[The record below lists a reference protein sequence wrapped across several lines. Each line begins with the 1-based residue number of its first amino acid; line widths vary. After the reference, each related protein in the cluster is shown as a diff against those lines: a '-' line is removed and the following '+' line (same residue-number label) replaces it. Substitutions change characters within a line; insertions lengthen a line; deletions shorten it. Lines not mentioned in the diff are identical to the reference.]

1 MRIWAVILPTRSR
14 LFERGIAIDPGGG
27 NSYVGLGWIALREG
41 HRDRARAYLQQ
52 ARAIDPQSGDDSRA
66 RGGAA
71 VKVAV
76 DAQLAVGTATGIGEY
91 VRGLIDALRAEGF
104 DVIEL
109 SEPKLDP
116 WRFDRRVFW
125 DQVLLPQRVRQV
137 AADVV
142 HCASGTVPIGL
153 SVPYVVTVHDVAWLR
168 VQSHARPYARY
179 YFGRFSMDRY
189 RGAAA
194 IAVDSAFSRDELLA
208 VMPELDPAIVRVV
221 YPGVASDYCALDRRG
236 GDGRTILAIG
246 TVERRKNLE
255 ALIETLP
262 FLERR
267 DWSRSGRTPRIRT
280 SAMGIAQLARRGGA
294 RGISR
299 LRAARRSAGIVR
311 ARRGRSRCRRSTK
324 VSVTQRRRRC
334 APACRQSCR
343 IRPRCRR
350 SSATA
355 RASCRRPT

>member
-1 MRIWAVILPTRSR
+1 M
-14 LFERGIAIDPGGG
+14 
-27 NSYVGLGWIALREG
+27 
-41 HRDRARAYLQQ
+41 
-52 ARAIDPQSGDDSRA
+52 
-66 RGGAA
+66 
-71 VKVAV
+71 KVAV

-91 VRGLIDALRAEGF
+91 VRGLIDALRADGL

-125 DQVLLPQRVRQV
+125 DQVLLPQRVRQA

-153 SVPYVVTVHDVAWLR
+153 TVPYVVTVHDVAWLR

-179 YFGRFSMDRY
+179 YFGRFSVDRY

-221 YPGVASDYCALDRRG
+221 YPGVAADYGTLARRG
-236 GDGRTILAIG
+236 GDGQTILAIG

-262 FLERR
+262 FLEKARLV
-267 DWSRSGRTPRIRT
+267 SVGPYTEYQEECI
-280 SAMGIAQLARRGGA
+280 GIARSLGVEDRVEFRGYVPREEVLELCAHAAVVAMPSLYEGFGYAAAQAMCAGIPAVVSDQASLPEIVGDGA
-294 RGISR
+294 RVVPATDVKRWIEALGAA
-299 LRAARRSAGIVR
+299 LRGEDD
-311 ARRGRSRCRRSTK
+311 
-324 VSVTQRRRRC
+324 
-334 APACRQSCR
+334 
-343 IRPRCRR
+343 
-350 SSATA
+350 A
-355 RASCRRPT
+355 RALAGRAEAIERFSWANSAREMLAAYETALNLSP